1 MHSMVLFAALS
12 YVRMYV
18 WIYVFCMS
26 ACVCVFGVILS
37 VLEYADEKT
46 GWKHPEEQLT
56 LGNGFGKAVWGKEIS
71 LPLYTSVFFE

>member
-18 WIYVFCMS
+18 WIYVFFCMS

-37 VLEYADEKT
+37 VLEYADEKDWMETPRSTVNT
-46 GWKHPEEQLT
+46 GKW
-56 LGNGFGKAVWGKEIS
+56 VWEGSMGERDF
-71 LPLYTSVFFE
+71 TSFIHICIV